1 MANTWA
7 PVGSPSYQHHP
18 IVPVYDSE
26 IPDYAPP
33 SPTPSRES
41 RRGRI
46 SQWFSRSRSPSR
58 GGDDP
63 REGGSRWGVRS
74 RSRGRQS
81 RSGSPMDTGSPS
93 SFVVR
98 NVVRQSGGVSGDESE
113 GEQAAQSSKYRR
125 TKSKP
130 LSAGAAMSLG
140 VPPGG
145 PGGGT
150 GYGTATSS
158 NDGRP
163 IFEERNRA
171 YRSALTPQES
181 ESADADSSQVFPPP
195 RPASPA
201 TTKASAFRQ
210 SRSPRRSPIR
220 QSFGGTSFNETDRP
234 SASALREAYLKQL
247 EDEEAAQS
255 TDNDGAS
262 SLPPRTGSPTRSL
275 IGGPRS
281 LGGPAGGRPL
291 HLAFAQAADNSQA
304 VADSP
309 DLGAIP
315 GFDPASFQTSD
326 SSSPLNVQRREAE
339 QAASAA
345 LAQGDTSG
353 IADRLR
359 GFFTG
364 PSARSGLAVAEANHE
379 DGRELDEESAQGEAL
394 PYGMPRQAFQ
404 QQQQQQ
410 RQPRRSNI
418 SGALRKWSGQMG
430 GQPNAEDEEAEA
442 LRRRSRQEAA
452 RLVDE
457 ERRRVMAEGLPSHQQ
472 GVEANTLQTDSQP
485 SELAGRLAAEGWTAD
500 MLEQLT
506 DQGRRDLVRRLTAR
520 SEASSRPASSAGE
533 SATEEIEAGCDN
545 LTAAQRIIADTR
557 ERHLEEERRAST
569 VTVMADE
576 PRGRQVSTPPRE
588 VPVRRRTSPKK
599 KPPMQGTAP
608 ETNGE
613 QENATARGS
622 TQPSAMRSPTATPAP
637 RKANAPGQ
645 GPLPMDFGPDAILP
659 ALQDMMT
666 RFYRFERYCV
676 PLLRTLD
683 ARYGEVQGAVQ
694 GQGVNNEWLE
704 HVSTLMKHEI
714 GQLRAAAGELHQG
727 RQALD
732 ALVKLQQTQH
742 NGNSE
747 QSPAAA
753 AAKAL
758 DRPASPPARSNLAL
772 PAGAAPALDKDGSS
786 GPTQS
791 SENASRRMRSTSPN
805 GRPKYTSALGQPLVE
820 GRISPA
826 PSQDL
831 RERRASIA
839 PSIAPSVAPSI
850 PMIPSGVSLS
860 IEADDDD
867 SIEHHHQ
874 HQQQEA
880 EQAVSQRQHHSRNPS
895 HASVGLSIHTQRA
908 MARAAQAESLA
919 QTTDAPGSNSSLEAP
934 SIASPASPSRSVNDR
949 LKALMGPRQSQR
961 PQEQFEAAS
970 PGASSV
976 NAERWSPAAAAPI
989 TSHEE
994 PAPRPRGVREGAY
1007 LRPASPHRSSSQA
1020 ASPTA
1025 SVQEAFVSGRN
1036 YPAVGSYAGSAAQ
1049 SSTRTGSGA
1058 ASARSHGGDG
1068 SPALNDDLLST
1079 SATANAAAT
1088 LPSGQASRDARA
1100 STKSHFDSAS
1110 SRSQDSYSSQSR
1122 VNGSRAAADRENNKP
1137 SSLRA
1142 GWTPSAL
1149 QTKASPAFSGA
1160 NKGTFAGTRP
1170 GMTMKE
1176 RVAFFEIGN
1185 R

>member
-1 MANTWA
+1 
-7 PVGSPSYQHHP
+7 
-18 IVPVYDSE
+18 
-26 IPDYAPP
+26 
-33 SPTPSRES
+33 
-41 RRGRI
+41 
-46 SQWFSRSRSPSR
+46 
-58 GGDDP
+58 
-63 REGGSRWGVRS
+63 
-74 RSRGRQS
+74 
-81 RSGSPMDTGSPS
+81 MDTGSPS

-171 YRSALTPQES
+171 YQSAFPQQES

-220 QSFGGTSFNETDRP
+220 QSIGGTSFNETDRP

-291 HLAFAQAADNSQA
+291 HPAFAQAANNSQA

-364 PSARSGLAVAEANHE
+364 PSARSGLAVAEAHRE
-379 DGRELDEESAQGEAL
+379 DGQDLDEESAQGEAL

-410 RQPRRSNI
+410 PRCSNI
-418 SGALRKWSGQMG
+418 SGAFRKWSGQMG
-430 GQPNAEDEEAEA
+430 GQPKAEDEEAEA
-442 LRRRSRQEAA
+442 LRKRSRQEAA

-472 GVEANTLQTDSQP
+472 AAEANTPQTDSQP

-533 SATEEIEAGCDN
+533 SAIEEIEAGCDN

-569 VTVMADE
+569 VTVTADE

-599 KPPMQGTAP
+599 KAPMQATAP

-694 GQGVNNEWLE
+694 GQGVDNEWLE

-742 NGNSE
+742 SGNSE
-747 QSPAAA
+747 QSPAAV

-839 PSIAPSVAPSI
+839 PSVAPSVAPSI

-867 SIEHHHQ
+867 SIEHQHQ

-919 QTTDAPGSNSSLEAP
+919 QTTDAPGSTSSLEAP

-961 PQEQFEAAS
+961 PQQQFQAVS
-970 PGASSV
+970 PEMNAV
-976 NAERWSPAAAAPI
+976 NAERWSPAAATSA

-994 PAPRPRGVREGAY
+994 PRPRPHGARDGGY
-1007 LRPASPHRSSSQA
+1007 LRPASPQRPTSQA
-1020 ASPTA
+1020 VSPTA
-1025 SVQEAFVSGRN
+1025 SVQEAFVSGRSS
-1036 YPAVGSYAGSAAQ
+1036 PAVGSYAASAAQ
-1049 SSTRTGSGA
+1049 SSTRASSVA
-1058 ASARSHGGDG
+1058 ASARLYGGGG
-1068 SPALNDDLLST
+1068 SPALSDEPRLT
-1079 SATANAAAT
+1079 PATGNGAPTAY
-1088 LPSGQASRDARA
+1088 SGQASRDMRA
-1100 STKSHFDSAS
+1100 STNSHFDSAS
-1110 SRSQDSYSSQSR
+1110 SRSQESYSSQSR
-1122 VNGSRAAADRENNKP
+1122 VNGFRAASDRENNKP

-1142 GWTPSAL
+1142 GSTPSAP

-1160 NKGTFAGTRP
+1160 NRGTFAGVRP